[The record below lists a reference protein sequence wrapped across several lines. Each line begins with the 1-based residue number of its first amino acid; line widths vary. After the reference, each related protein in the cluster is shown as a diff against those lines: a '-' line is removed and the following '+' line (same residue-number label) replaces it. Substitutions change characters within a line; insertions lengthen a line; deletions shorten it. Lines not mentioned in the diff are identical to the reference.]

1 MNVTPE
7 AVITEPA
14 TNRPASKSQPIE
26 ALSTPEPMLD
36 ESQVRQAIAN
46 AEANNQ
52 DPQSIT
58 MQDFAQVPVTTPVPQ
73 KFLKPDGAVDVDKIQ
88 ASTKQLDEDI
98 QKKQDAVQKSVDDY
112 LEAERKFRNMPNAE
126 KLAPQAPQMVQVP
139 TSPVPP
145 GVLTPQQQEEIV
157 RRDYAVDPL
166 GTTTRLLD
174 LMLEEKFRPIAEKN
188 RIEERRFNIQK
199 IAEKDPRILQ
209 SDYFD
214 AVNAKLQSDPDLW
227 KLKNP
232 HKAAWLEVKE
242 EMRLGDVPHG
252 TQAQPSRPSPIL
264 GGGTPPSAP
273 SSSVES
279 PQITA
284 ESLSTLDLR
293 DKKQEAAGDAAIRA
307 LLQGNR
313 G

>member
-242 EMRLGDVPHG
+242 EMRLGEPNLV
-252 TQAQPSRPSPIL
+252 QAQPSRSSPIL
-264 GGGTPPSAP
+264 GGGSPPSAP